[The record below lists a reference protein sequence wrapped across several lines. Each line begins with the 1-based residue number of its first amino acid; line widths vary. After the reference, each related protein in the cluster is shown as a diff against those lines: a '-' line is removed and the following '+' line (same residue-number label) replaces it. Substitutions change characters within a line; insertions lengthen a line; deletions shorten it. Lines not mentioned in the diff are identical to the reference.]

1 MKCQISRDELL
12 RALQRLQGVVE
23 RKSTMPIL
31 AHILIEAVRDEIVL
45 FATDLEIAIRTH
57 LPAEVETPGGIS
69 VSAKKLYEII
79 RELSDTPV
87 LLEARDAHHLQI
99 RAGSATF
106 SLVGLPK
113 EDFPSLPST
122 PDEWMLTLSRA
133 VLADMVRKTLFSVAE
148 NDPRQV
154 LNGVLVHASPVA
166 DTTAVSLFLVGTDGH
181 RLAESSH
188 ACESGGQPLN
198 GEHKIVVPRKAMA
211 EIRKILDDGPEEVTL
226 GFSRNHL
233 SFRQDGT
240 TLTARLIEGVYP
252 HYQQVIP
259 ASTSVSIDCDRAL
272 LQAAMRRVS
281 ILAREK
287 TNAVRLSLGPAG
299 VTLSTDNPDLG
310 EATESLPI
318 PPPSQEVIIGFNAR
332 YILDILAAIDQDTV
346 RLSFIDALSPCL
358 ITPSGVPGYQC
369 VVMPMRV

>member
-31 AHILIEAVRDEIVL
+31 AHILLEATRDEIVL
-45 FATDLEIAIRTH
+45 FATDLEIAIRSH
-57 LPAEVETPGGIS
+57 LPAEIETPGGIS

-87 LLEARDAHHLQI
+87 LLEAPDAHHLQI
-99 RAGSATF
+99 RAGSASF

-122 PDEWMLTLSRA
+122 ADEWMLTLSRA

-154 LNGVLVHASPVA
+154 LNGVLVHAFPVA
-166 DTTAVSLFLVGTDGH
+166 DTTDVSLFLVGTDGH
-181 RLAESSH
+181 RLAESSR
-188 ACESGGQPLN
+188 ACESGGHPLN
-198 GEHKIVVPRKAMA
+198 GERKIVVPRKAMA

-240 TLTARLIEGVYP
+240 TLTARLIEGAYP

-259 ASTSVSIDCDRAL
+259 ASTSVSIDCDRVL

-287 TNAVRLSLGPAG
+287 TNAVRISLGPAG

-318 PPPSQEVIIGFNAR
+318 PPPSQEVTIGFNAR

-358 ITPSGVPGYQC
+358 ITPSGASGYQC

>member
-45 FATDLEIAIRTH
+45 FATDLDIAIRTH

-69 VSAKKLYEII
+69 VSAKKLYEIV

-87 LLEARDAHHLQI
+87 LLEARDAHRLQI

-287 TNAVRLSLGPAG
+287 TNAVRMSLGPAG

-310 EATESLPI
+310 EAEESLPI